1 MLMNTAKTLN
11 MWCTHV
17 LLSYVL
23 QISYTCMPCFSHIY
37 FLCLVQ
43 MLIIRD
49 SHFHIFFFGSHCG
62 HDSMV
67 VGFTTICAISSYQH
81 LSWELE
87 SHSWQGVLDRTLND
101 KVCQ

>member
-43 MLIIRD
+43 MLIIRN
-49 SHFHIFFFGSHCG
+49 SHIHIFFFGSHCG

-67 VGFTTICAISSYQH
+67 VGFTTICAISAYQH